1 VSTAGPEGPPLA
13 APLARRLGA
22 QPTAA
27 QIAAAVFIVWEEF
40 DDVLTP
46 IIGTLGVVAL
56 YRRSLHLTR
65 AAHPWMAAAPRS
77 AQPALPPAALRS
89 LLAAQDS
96 AVAATA
102 GSTFLQ
108 SFHAVLA
115 SVVGASLTER
125 LLRSVWADPSSGAP
139 AKDPSP

>member
-1 VSTAGPEGPPLA
+1 MSTASSGGPTLA

-27 QIAAAVFIVWEEF
+27 QVAAAVFMVWEEI
-40 DDVLTP
+40 DDILTP
-46 IIGTLGVVAL
+46 IIGARGVTAL
-56 YRRSLHLTR
+56 YRRSLQLTQ
-65 AAHPWMAAAPRS
+65 AAHPWMAAAPGS
-77 AQPALPPAALRS
+77 AQPALTPAAQRS

-96 AVAATA
+96 AAAATA

-115 SVVGASLTER
+115 SLVGASLTER
-125 LLRSVWADPSSGAP
+125 LLRSVWAAPSSGA
-139 AKDPSP
+139 AAQDPFP